1 MLQYLKDNLSSV
13 IIFSLLLGWLLYQ
26 RIPVYQASSRM
37 VGLEAPD
44 FTLSTPDGRTY
55 RLSELRGKV
64 VVVNFWAT
72 WCLPCKVEIPILKSL
87 HSELEND
94 GLVILGLTQESAAQV
109 MPFVQ
114 EHQMNYPI
122 LIDDRS
128 EAADA
133 YGIRG
138 YPTVVV
144 IDRDGKINSF
154 TTGLNLF
161 MKWQIRRLVTGNSI

>member
-1 MLQYLKDNLSSV
+1 MLQYIKENLPTV

-26 RIPVYQASSRM
+26 RIPMYQASSKMEGRP
-37 VGLEAPD
+37 APD
-44 FTLSTPDGRTY
+44 FALQALDGSTY
-55 RLSELRGKV
+55 RLSDLKGKV

-87 HSELEND
+87 YSELEKD
-94 GLVILGLTQESAAQV
+94 GLLILGLTQEPVEQV
-109 MPFVQ
+109 APFVK
-114 EHQMNYPI
+114 ENEINYPI
-122 LIDDRS
+122 ILDDRS

-144 IDRDGKINSF
+144 VDREGRIHSF

-161 MKWQIRRLVTGNSI
+161 MKWQIRRLVTGRWI

>member
-37 VGLEAPD
+37 VGREAPD
-44 FTLSTPDGRTY
+44 FTLSTLDGRTY

-144 IDRDGKINSF
+144 VDRDGKINSF

-161 MKWQIRRLVTGNSI
+161 MKWQIRRLVTGNYI

>member
-1 MLQYLKDNLSSV
+1 MLQYLKDNLSTV

-26 RIPVYQASSRM
+26 RIPMYQASSKMEGR
-37 VGLEAPD
+37 EAPD
-44 FTLSTPDGRTY
+44 FTLSALDGRTY

-109 MPFVQ
+109 MSFVQ
-114 EHQMNYPI
+114 EHEMNYPVV
-122 LIDDRS
+122 IDDRS

-144 IDRDGKINSF
+144 VDRDGKINSF
-154 TTGLNLF
+154 TTGLNFF
-161 MKWQIRRLVTGNSI
+161 MKWQIRRLVTGSWI